1 MLSELFIKDFAI
13 IDELHLRFAPGLNIL
28 TGETGA
34 GKSIIIDAVSL
45 LLGARASQEVIRA
58 GCEEA
63 RVEGIFLLE
72 PHRAEIL
79 EPWLREQGLEG
90 EPGTLI
96 LAREVRRN
104 GRRLCRV
111 NGRAVSLQVLAW
123 LGEHLVDIHGQGG
136 HLSLLRVREHQNF
149 LDRYGGLLPLRREVA
164 DLVSRLRE
172 VRGELQALRQDERE
186 LARRIDLLE
195 YQIGEIEAARLQP
208 GEEEE
213 LLAERNRLAHAEELM
228 ELADEALTL
237 LEEGREEAP
246 SVRDGLEMALRALRS
261 LVRLDRSLEA
271 TVRGLEDLSYSLAEA
286 AREVRGYRE
295 GVEFDPRRQRQV
307 EERLGLIHSLK
318 RKYGDSI
325 EEILAYAD
333 AARRE
338 LQGIT
343 HRGERIEELEA
354 EEERLL
360 HAIGEKAARLSAARQ
375 EAAARLAAEV
385 EQHLADLN
393 MAQAR
398 FAVAVR
404 QTPHPQGAWVGGERF
419 AFDAT
424 GIDQVEFLVTANP
437 GEPLRPLAKVASGGE
452 TSRLMLALKTVLTTA
467 DEVPS
472 LIFDEIDVGVGG
484 RTGGVVGQKLW
495 RLTLPSPQMLTGHQ
509 VLCVT
514 HLPQIAA
521 FADAH
526 LRVAKVVVGDRTVT
540 RVEQLEGEAVV
551 DELAQMLGTTTEAT
565 RESAQELWTQSQAL
579 KRLSEPPPPRPPNE
593 RPSPTPVR

>member
-1 MLSELFIKDFAI
+1 MLSELFVKDFAI
-13 IDELHLRFAPGLNIL
+13 IDELHLRFAPGLNVL

-45 LLGARASQEVIRA
+45 LLGARASHEVIRA

-63 RVEGIFLLE
+63 RVEGIFLLDPRRTE
-72 PHRAEIL
+72 VL

-104 GRRLCRV
+104 GRHLCRV

-136 HLSLLRVREHQNF
+136 HLSLLRVREHLNF
-149 LDRYGGLLPLRREVA
+149 LDRYGGLLSLRQEVA
-164 DLVSRLRE
+164 DLVGRLRQ
-172 VRGELQALRQDERE
+172 VRSELQALRQDERE
-186 LARRIDLLE
+186 LARRVDLLE

-237 LEEGREEAP
+237 LEEGSGEAP
-246 SVRDGLEMALRALRS
+246 SVRDGLELALRALRG

-271 TVRGLEDLSYSLAEA
+271 TVRGLEDLSYTLAEA
-286 AREVRGYRE
+286 IREVRTYRE

-318 RKYGDSI
+318 RKYGDSV

-338 LQGIT
+338 LRGIT
-343 HRGERIEELEA
+343 HRGERLEELEA

-360 HAIGEKAARLSAARQ
+360 REIGEKAARLSRARQ
-375 EAAARLAAEV
+375 EAAGRLAAEV
-385 EQHLADLN
+385 ERHLADLN
-393 MAQAR
+393 MGRAR
-398 FAVAVR
+398 FAVEVR
-404 QTPHPQGAWVGGERF
+404 QTPDPQGAWVGEGRF

-424 GIDQVEFLVTANP
+424 GIDEVEFLVTANP

-467 DEVPS
+467 DEIPS

-495 RLTLPSPQMLTGHQ
+495 RLTLPSPQMPTGHQ

-521 FADAH
+521 YADAH
-526 LRVAKVVVGDRTVT
+526 FRVAKAVAGGRTVT
-540 RVEQLEGEAVV
+540 RVERLEGGAVV
-551 DELAQMLGTTTEAT
+551 DELAQMLGTETEAT
-565 RESAQELWTQSQAL
+565 RESAQELWAQSQAF
-579 KRLSEPPPPRPPNE
+579 KRQVLGSLQALSPAP
-593 RPSPTPVR
+593 

>member
-1 MLSELFIKDFAI
+1 MLSELFVKDFAI
-13 IDELHLRFAPGLNIL
+13 IDELHLRFAPGLNVL

-45 LLGARASQEVIRA
+45 LLGARASQEVVRA

-63 RVEGIFLLE
+63 RVEGVFLLD
-72 PHRAEIL
+72 PHRAEVL

-90 EPGTLI
+90 EPGVLI

-104 GRRLCRV
+104 GRHLCRV

-136 HLSLLRVREHQNF
+136 HLSLLRVREHLNF
-149 LDRYGGLLPLRREVA
+149 LDRYAGLLLLRQEVA
-164 DLVSRLRE
+164 DLVGRLQE
-172 VRGELQALRQDERE
+172 VRRELQALRQDERE

-195 YQIGEIEAARLQP
+195 YQISEIEAARLQP
-208 GEEEE
+208 GEEEA

-228 ELADEALTL
+228 QLTDEALAL
-237 LEEGREEAP
+237 LEEGSGEAP
-246 SVRDGLEMALRALRS
+246 SVRDGLEMALRALRG
-261 LVRLDRSLEA
+261 LVRLDRSLEG
-271 TVRGLEDLSYSLAEA
+271 TVRSLEDLSYTLAEA
-286 AREVRGYRE
+286 VREVRGYRE

-338 LQGIT
+338 LRGIT

-360 HAIGEKAARLSAARQ
+360 RAIGEKAARLSDARQ
-375 EAAARLAAEV
+375 EAARRLAAEV
-385 EQHLADLN
+385 ERHLADLN
-393 MAQAR
+393 MERAR
-398 FAVAVR
+398 FAVEVR
-404 QTPHPQGAWVGGERF
+404 QNPQGAWVGEERF

-467 DEVPS
+467 DEIPS

-495 RLTLPSPQMLTGHQ
+495 RLTLPSPQMPTGHQ

-526 LRVAKVVVGDRTVT
+526 FRVAKVVVEGRTVT
-540 RVEQLEGEAVV
+540 RVERLEGEAVV
-551 DELAQMLGTTTEAT
+551 RELAQMLGTETEAT
-565 RESAQELWTQSQAL
+565 RESAQELWAQSQAL
-579 KRLSEPPPPRPPNE
+579 KRRLA
-593 RPSPTPVR
+593 PSPQKVP

>member
-1 MLSELFIKDFAI
+1 MLSELVIQDFAI
-13 IDELHLRFAPGLNIL
+13 IDNLHLKFAPGLNVL

-63 RVEGIFLLE
+63 RVEGIFLLD
-72 PHRAEIL
+72 PHQAEVL

-90 EPGTLI
+90 DPGTLI
-96 LAREVRRN
+96 LAREVRRS
-104 GRRLCRV
+104 GRHVCRV
-111 NGRAVSLQVLAW
+111 NGRAVSLQILAW

-136 HLSLLRVREHQNF
+136 HLSLLRVREHLNL
-149 LDRYGGLLPLRREVA
+149 LDRYGGLLPQRQEVA
-164 DLVSRLRE
+164 DLVGRLRQ
-172 VRGELQALRQDERE
+172 VRAELQALRQDERE

-195 YQIGEIEAARLQP
+195 YQIGEIEAARLEP
-208 GEEEE
+208 GEEED

-228 ELADEALTL
+228 EATDEALLL
-237 LEEGREEAP
+237 LEEGSEEAP
-246 SVRDGLEMALRALRS
+246 SVRDGLEMALRALRG
-261 LVRLDRSLEA
+261 LLRLDQSLEG
-271 TVRGLEDLSYSLAEA
+271 TIQSLEELSYNLEEA
-286 AREVRGYRE
+286 IREVRTYRE
-295 GVEFDPRRQRQV
+295 GIEFDPRRQRQV
-307 EERLGLIHSLK
+307 EDRLALIHSLK
-318 RKYGDSI
+318 RKYGDSV

-333 AARRE
+333 AARQE
-338 LQGIT
+338 LRSIT

-360 HAIGEKAARLSAARQ
+360 RAIGEKAARLSQARQ
-375 EAAARLAAEV
+375 EAAARLAADV
-385 EQHLADLN
+385 ERQLTDLN

-398 FAVAVR
+398 FAVDVR
-404 QTPHPQGAWVGGERF
+404 QTPDPQGAWVGDARF

-424 GIDQVEFLVTANP
+424 GIDHVEFLVTANP

-452 TSRLMLALKTVLTTA
+452 TSRLMLALKTVLTAA
-467 DEVPS
+467 DEIPS

-495 RLTLPSPQMLTGHQ
+495 SLTVPSPKMPGGHQ

-521 FADAH
+521 YADAH
-526 LRVAKVVVGDRTVT
+526 FRVHKVVERGRTIT
-540 RVEQLEGEAVV
+540 RVERLEGEAIVN
-551 DELAQMLGTTTEAT
+551 ELAQMLGAETEAT
-565 RESAQELWTQSQAL
+565 RESALEMLAQSQAA
-579 KRLSEPPPPRPPNE
+579 KQENRQQR
-593 RPSPTPVR
+593 VAA

>member
-1 MLSELFIKDFAI
+1 MLSELFVKDFAI

-63 RVEGIFLLE
+63 RVEGIFLLD
-72 PHRAEIL
+72 PRRAETL

-90 EPGTLI
+90 EPGVLI

-104 GRRLCRV
+104 GRHLCRV
-111 NGRAVSLQVLAW
+111 NGRAVSLQVLTW

-136 HLSLLRVREHQNF
+136 HLSLLRVREHLNF
-149 LDRYGGLLPLRREVA
+149 LDRYGGLLPLRQEVA
-164 DLVSRLRE
+164 DLVGHLRQ
-172 VRGELQALRQDERE
+172 VRAELQALRQDERE

-195 YQIGEIEAARLQP
+195 YQVGEIEAARLQP
-208 GEEEE
+208 GEEEA

-228 ELADEALTL
+228 GLADEALAL
-237 LEEGREEAP
+237 LEEGSGEAP
-246 SVRDGLEMALRALRS
+246 SVRDGLELALRALRG
-261 LVRLDRSLEA
+261 LVRLDRSLEG
-271 TVRGLEDLSYSLAEA
+271 TVQGLEDLSYTLAEA
-286 AREVRGYRE
+286 VREVRGYRE
-295 GVEFDPRRQRQV
+295 VVEFDPRRQRQV

-325 EEILAYAD
+325 EEVLAYAE

-338 LQGIT
+338 LDGIT

-360 HAIGEKAARLSAARQ
+360 REVGEKAARLSQARQ
-375 EAAARLAAEV
+375 EAAGRLAAEV
-385 EQHLADLN
+385 ERHLADLN
-393 MAQAR
+393 MGRAR
-398 FAVAVR
+398 FAVEVR
-404 QTPHPQGAWVGGERF
+404 QTPHPQGAWVGERRF

-495 RLTLPSPQMLTGHQ
+495 RLTLPSPQMPAGHQ

-521 FADAH
+521 YADAH
-526 LRVAKVVVGDRTVT
+526 FRVAKVELGGRTVT
-540 RVEQLEGEAVV
+540 RVEGLEGDAVV
-551 DELAQMLGTTTEAT
+551 EELAQMLGTETEAT
-565 RESAQELWTQSQAL
+565 RESAEELRAQSQAF
-579 KRLSEPPPPRPPNE
+579 KRQVAP
-593 RPSPTPVR
+593 

>member
-1 MLSELFIKDFAI
+1 LGGRGDAGLVSPGAERMELEAAFDAPEG
-13 IDELHLRFAPGLNIL
+13 DDWRELLA
-28 TGETGA
+28 
-34 GKSIIIDAVSL
+34 
-45 LLGARASQEVIRA
+45 
-58 GCEEA
+58 EE
-63 RVEGIFLLE
+63 GLE
-72 PHRAEIL
+72 P
-79 EPWLREQGLEG
+79 G
-90 EPGTLI
+90 EELI
-96 LAREVRRN
+96 LRRVIHDDGK
-104 GRRLCRV
+104 GRCYV
-111 NGRAVSLQVLAW
+111 NGRMCTVGTLAR

-136 HLSLLRVREHQNF
+136 HLSLLRVREHLNF
-149 LDRYGGLLPLRREVA
+149 LDRYGGLLPLRQEVA
-164 DLVSRLRE
+164 DLVGRLRE
-172 VRGELQALRQDERE
+172 VRSELQALRQDERE

-195 YQIGEIEAARLQP
+195 YQIGEIEAAHLRP

-228 ELADEALTL
+228 ALADEALTL
-237 LEEGREEAP
+237 LEEGSGEAP
-246 SVRDGLEMALRALRS
+246 SVRDGLEMALRALRG
-261 LVRLDRSLEA
+261 LLRLDRSLET
-271 TVRGLEDLSYSLAEA
+271 TVQGLEDLSYSLAEA

-325 EEILAYAD
+325 EEILAYAE

-360 HAIGEKAARLSAARQ
+360 REIGEKAARLSAARQ
-375 EAAARLAAEV
+375 EAASRLAAEV
-385 EQHLADLN
+385 ERHLADLH
-393 MAQAR
+393 MERAR
-398 FAVAVR
+398 FSVEVR
-404 QTPHPQGAWVGGERF
+404 QVPHPQGAWVGERRY

-467 DEVPS
+467 DEIPS

-495 RLTLPSPQMLTGHQ
+495 RLTLPSPQMPAGHQ

-526 LRVAKVVVGDRTVT
+526 FRVAKAVVGGRTVT
-540 RVEQLEGEAVV
+540 RVERLEGEAVV
-551 DELAQMLGTTTEAT
+551 DELAQMLGTETEAT
-565 RESAQELWTQSQAL
+565 RESAQELWAQSQAL
-579 KRLSEPPPPRPPNE
+579 KRQMAP
-593 RPSPTPVR
+593 